1 MSGQF
6 DWTQIEGIRYSF
18 KKHNIRQYKDCH
30 SILNQLSSEIDLPP
44 SLFDEDGTLSTD
56 FTTAIKTAVVN
67 DILQILVDAPSDYI
81 NNDQHISSLFDNSL
95 MYRAGNQATSPLRM
109 LRSSRAFINAA
120 QGALA
125 DDETYIDIF
134 FSIDHWHFNL
144 ARWTALNFDYVS
156 RELPEETP
164 TVETPQ
170 DNPTTNVNQ
179 GQNEAITA
187 IAARMEQL
195 AHIFEQA
202 GDTGQNP
209 NPAPAQQ
216 AIPGVQNP
224 HCNPWWS

>member
-30 SILNQLSSEIDLPP
+30 SILNELSSEIDLPP

-67 DILQILVDAPSDYI
+67 DILQILVDAPSK
-81 NNDQHISSLFDNSL
+81 HVSSLFDNSYM
-95 MYRAGNQATSPLRM
+95 MYKAGNQDPLPLRL
-109 LRSSRAFINAA
+109 LRSSRAFIKAA
-120 QGALA
+120 QGAI
-125 DDETYIDIF
+125 DDEATHIEIF

-144 ARWTALNFDYVS
+144 ARWTALNFGYVS

-170 DNPTTNVNQ
+170 TTPLRMKINVQ
-179 GQNEAITA
+179 MKQ
-187 IAARMEQL
+187 
-195 AHIFEQA
+195 
-202 GDTGQNP
+202 
-209 NPAPAQQ
+209 
-216 AIPGVQNP
+216 
-224 HCNPWWS
+224 